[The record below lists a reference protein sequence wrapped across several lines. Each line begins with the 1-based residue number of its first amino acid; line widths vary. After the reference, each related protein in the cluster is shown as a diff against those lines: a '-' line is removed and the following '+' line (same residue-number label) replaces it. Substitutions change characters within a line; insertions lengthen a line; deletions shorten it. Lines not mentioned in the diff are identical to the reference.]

1 MQTDE
6 QHLNLLAVF
15 HYVLAAITALFSCLA
30 LIYVGLGVAMIL
42 HPESMAGSHGEPP
55 PAFMGWI
62 FASIGV
68 AFLIGAWAYSICLVL
83 AGRFLKRRKHYIFCL
98 VMAGLSCMWMP
109 FGTVLGVFTF
119 IVLLRPAVKALFE
132 SPNPAPA

>member
-6 QHLNLLAVF
+6 EHLTLLAVF
-15 HYVLAAITALFSCLA
+15 HYAVAAITALFSCFA
-30 LIYVGLGVAMIL
+30 LIYIGLGLAMIL
-42 HPESMAGSHGEPP
+42 HPESMSGSHGEPP

-62 FASIGV
+62 FT
-68 AFLIGAWAYSICLVL
+68 LIGAALLMAAWIYVACLVL
-83 AGRFLKRRKHYIFCL
+83 AGRFLKRRKHYVFCL

-119 IVLLRPAVKALFE
+119 IVLLRPNVKALFA
-132 SPNPAPA
+132 SSSAAAA